1 MEKKRVIPFAQR
13 AKYPSIEETRPMI
26 DISKLELAKDRPQ
39 LHNYRS
45 KALNEP
51 FKQQQNMWR
60 DRLLSSGARNQPWF
74 DKLQD
79 YRNQV

>member
-13 AKYPSIEETRPMI
+13 AKYPSIEETRPMM
-26 DISKLELAKDRPQ
+26 DIGKLESAKSRPQ
-39 LHNYRS
+39 LHNYKS
-45 KALNEP
+45 KDLNEP
-51 FKQQQNMWR
+51 FKQQQSIWR